1 MKTVLY
7 GTIID
12 ATGKKPIENGMIVVD
27 GNTIEYVGKKDE
39 TYQIPK
45 DATVLNFSEKWLM
58 PGMVE
63 AHSHLAGSRS
73 GNTLDWIITPQTI
86 KVCQAVKDLKALLNA
101 GYTSVRDMG
110 GYGCE
115 LKRAMEQGIIEGPR
129 IFGANACISQTA
141 GHSDIWTDF
150 TPEFIEKNDPSHVL
164 ADGKDECRKVART
177 QFRKGA
183 DFIKIMTTG
192 GIMDTATKP
201 YLSHYTVE
209 EIRVFVEEAES
220 QGTYVATHAENNE
233 GVFNAVLGGVKSI
246 EHGYLTD
253 DRTLELMVKNQCFQV
268 PTLSVMTNM
277 LSESETLQPHVREK
291 IKYVMEHAYESV
303 RKSYEAGIPL
313 AAGCDFLSCPGWCE
327 YGMNGQELAELVKVG
342 LSPMEAII
350 AATRNGADAIL
361 MGEKLGTLECGKLAD
376 IIAIDQNP
384 LENIE
389 CMKGPEHVVFVMK
402 EGTVV
407 KNVQEYSE

>member
-63 AHSHLAGSRS
+63 AHSHLAGYRS

-129 IFGANACISQTA
+129 IILTFGPILLQNLLKKMIHHTCWRTVK
-141 GHSDIWTDF
+141 TNV
-150 TPEFIEKNDPSHVL
+150 EKW
-164 ADGKDECRKVART
+164 
-177 QFRKGA
+177 
-183 DFIKIMTTG
+183 
-192 GIMDTATKP
+192 
-201 YLSHYTVE
+201 
-209 EIRVFVEEAES
+209 
-220 QGTYVATHAENNE
+220 
-233 GVFNAVLGGVKSI
+233 
-246 EHGYLTD
+246 
-253 DRTLELMVKNQCFQV
+253 LELN
-268 PTLSVMTNM
+268 S
-277 LSESETLQPHVREK
+277 
-291 IKYVMEHAYESV
+291 
-303 RKSYEAGIPL
+303 
-313 AAGCDFLSCPGWCE
+313 
-327 YGMNGQELAELVKVG
+327 VKVQ
-342 LSPMEAII
+342 
-350 AATRNGADAIL
+350 IL
-361 MGEKLGTLECGKLAD
+361 LRL
-376 IIAIDQNP
+376 
-384 LENIE
+384 
-389 CMKGPEHVVFVMK
+389 
-402 EGTVV
+402 
-407 KNVQEYSE
+407 